1 VYRRR
6 ESDIRVDEAMTTIG
20 GLVRY
25 VRVRLGWSQRTLQA
39 YSGVHQSSISRFER
53 GLAPGLRFEAVACMV
68 AALRAQEPIRHRLLA
83 WLEALDRE
91 RRDAPRPDDATFIT
105 GERALPP
112 RT

>member
-1 VYRRR
+1 
-6 ESDIRVDEAMTTIG
+6 MTTIG

-53 GLAPGLRFEAVACMV
+53 GLAPGLRLEAVACMV
-68 AALRAQEPIRHRLLA
+68 AALRAQVPIRHRLLV
-83 WLEALDRE
+83 WLEARDR
-91 RRDAPRPDDATFIT
+91 ATVATHPRPGDAAPGADDATFIT
-105 GERALPP
+105 GKGSMPP